1 MMISMHLYLFAEFFF
16 CTTAVDI
23 SVWKE
28 MWVASYRLPGSSAG
42 KQSRCQYDGV
52 SWSAM
57 TLLLVITGCLH
68 QSTAFGC

>member
-1 MMISMHLYLFAEFFF
+1 
-16 CTTAVDI
+16 
-23 SVWKE
+23 
-28 MWVASYRLPGSSAG
+28 MWGASYRLPGSSAG
-42 KQSRCQYDGV
+42 KQSRYQYDGV